1 MNFEQAKRQA
11 ELVYEANVH
20 LGEAKAQR
28 LYDETLFNLMADA
41 DDADAADLDADAVA
55 WLGARV
61 AARVAEKLWEAADAD
76 YWQRLGTKHVQRQ
89 ITDYSAWAEYVDP
102 QGVVSE
108 EQFHKMT
115 FIEKLIIIQKVF
127 GADAT
132 YTDNSADADAAD
144 TASVR

>member
-1 MNFEQAKRQA
+1 MNIEQAKKQA

-20 LGEAKAQR
+20 LGEAEAQR
-28 LYDETLFNLMADA
+28 LYDETLFNLMEDAEDADA
-41 DDADAADLDADAVA
+41 DDLDADAVA

-61 AARVAEKLWEAADAD
+61 AARVAEKLWAAADAD
-76 YWQRLGTKHVQRQ
+76 YWQRLGTQHVQRQ

-132 YTDNSADADAAD
+132 YADADASA
-144 TASVR
+144 R